1 MYDSLEQQL
10 ATALDS
16 FHHEDDS
23 LQEVLK
29 QCNNKENIV
38 LKKGNGNKDDEELKE
53 RIKILEIQNGQL
65 KESWSAMEKA
75 LEGKSEK
82 IRKLL

>member
-1 MYDSLEQQL
+1 MKELEETIHNLEDSLTHYMNINNEHTRKYEKLKKMYDSLEQQL

-29 QCNNKENIV
+29 
-38 LKKGNGNKDDEELKE
+38 
-53 RIKILEIQNGQL
+53 
-65 KESWSAMEKA
+65 
-75 LEGKSEK
+75 
-82 IRKLL
+82 